1 MNQTKWSS
9 RARSDDILSLVHL
22 TTKALPEARGS
33 FLLCRQTRAVHQVTR
48 IKHEQD
54 PMKCKI
60 CNEEMIQK
68 DRWRI
73 GIVGV
78 LLVASMMAAFFVPY
92 FWVLGIFLVMIGCYL
107 IV

>member
-1 MNQTKWSS
+1 
-9 RARSDDILSLVHL
+9 
-22 TTKALPEARGS
+22 
-33 FLLCRQTRAVHQVTR
+33 
-48 IKHEQD
+48 
-54 PMKCKI
+54 MKCKI

-107 IV
+107 IVWATLGKGRWCRTCKKFNL

>member
-1 MNQTKWSS
+1 MN
-9 RARSDDILSLVHL
+9 
-22 TTKALPEARGS
+22 
-33 FLLCRQTRAVHQVTR
+33 
-48 IKHEQD
+48 
-54 PMKCKI
+54 CKN
-60 CNEEMIQK
+60 CDEEMIQK

-107 IV
+107 IVWATLGKGCWCRTCKKFNL